1 MKQELKTAYYLPLN
15 GETELGVCYFS
26 NFEEWKSKG
35 SVKEQKLVTF
45 TPEEYNKHI
54 QDIIKDS
61 LKTAS
66 EKAEVEVLNGYMEEP
81 DEQEYVEQIFS
92 EGNYRVKPYKE
103 SITNTFEETFNKYK
117 L

>member
-54 QDIIKDS
+54 QDVIKDA
-61 LKTAS
+61 LETVAN
-66 EKAEVEVLNGYMEEP
+66 KAVTEFQSTWKQEVRG
-81 DEQEYVEQIFS
+81 
-92 EGNYRVKPYKE
+92 VKPDINKE
-103 SITNTFEETFNKYK
+103 SIINTFEETFNKYK